1 MAKLGIKV
9 KTIKGSGLTRAERK
23 NKETQERMW
32 NNAKKNIANHSSNRQ
47 QELDKSY
54 NDTLAYNDDAINNY
68 IGGITSQLNSNAAQ
82 QRAYYQN
89 LYNEDARGINTNF
102 DRSANNA
109 YVNYRQNQKALP
121 ERLSQY
127 GINGG
132 ASESANLKLQAAYGT
147 NLANN
152 EYERNNQL
160 GSARRSMNS
169 SINAVDAD
177 LNSALA
183 NAYAQ
188 GEAQRMTL
196 NNAARDKYQSDTE
209 QLKLETT
216 NRERQARESYLKG
229 IGYTTEGWYGNDGQ
243 YHWEIIKTAQ
253 QNKADKKAAE
263 AAEKAAN
270 EAAAKAYKEAYTT
283 GLMLADAGYNV
294 TYKNGVPYVSGKKKL
309 TSGNSSGGG
318 SGSGSSSGGSN
329 SVAPAKE
336 KKNTSKKSPSKKAGD
351 LNYGKVLMYTNS
363 NASKMISDPYSVV
376 TDLKKKIKSGYFT
389 EAEANAIYAKMP
401 SLKK

>member
-263 AAEKAAN
+263 AAEKAAAK
-270 EAAAKAYKEAYTT
+270 AAADALNSSMAQAQAMINSGLTITWKTINGNLVPVPT
-283 GLMLADAGYNV
+283 GV
-294 TYKNGVPYVSGKKKL
+294 QKK
-309 TSGNSSGGG
+309 TVNSGNSSGGG
-318 SGSGSSSGGSN
+318 SGSGGSN
-329 SVAPAKE
+329 SVKNLGDDGKKPAKTSYKQLQTGIANSMLHDSSQKNRDNWINTVYDAYDAGYITE
-336 KKNTSKKSPSKKAGD
+336 KQAKE
-351 LNYGKVLMYTNS
+351 L
-363 NASKMISDPYSVV
+363 
-376 TDLKKKIKSGYFT
+376 LKG
-389 EAEANAIYAKMP
+389 
-401 SLKK
+401 L

>member
-9 KTIKGSGLTRAERK
+9 KTIKGSGLTQAERK
-23 NKETQERMW
+23 NKDTQERLW
-32 NNAKKNIANHSSNRQ
+32 NNAKKNIANYSSNRQ

-229 IGYTTEGWYGNDGQ
+229 LGYTTEGWYGNDGQ
-243 YHWEIIKTAQ
+243 YRWEIIKTAQ